1 MRTRTW
7 VPPWDTR
14 RAADPTRRSGTRHTD
29 AVLVLFDIDGTLVHG
44 LPEGHATAM
53 TSAMRAVWDV
63 PVTPDDVWGIR
74 PAGRTDR
81 EIARLVLRGHG
92 VADADIDAAN
102 AEWMDLACRMH
113 AEVAHLHA
121 PPVAAPDAA
130 AVTAAL
136 AGMGAELALVTGNLE
151 AIGRAKV
158 AAAGL
163 GHQFAPGGG
172 GFGSDSEVRADLVR
186 LARDRAQAGY
196 TDDQVVVVGDTPRDI
211 IAARAAGVRVIAVT
225 TGAHDAAALADADA
239 VAPHLTGVLTALQ
252 A

>member
-1 MRTRTW
+1 
-7 VPPWDTR
+7 
-14 RAADPTRRSGTRHTD
+14 
-29 AVLVLFDIDGTLVHG
+29 VLVLFDIDGTLVHG
-44 LPEGHATAM
+44 LPEGHTRAM
-53 TSAMRAVWDV
+53 TDAMRVVWDV
-63 PVTPDDVWGIR
+63 PVTPDDVWATH

-92 VADADIDAAN
+92 VTDADIDAGN

-121 PPVAAPDAA
+121 PPAAAPDAG

-163 GHQFAPGGG
+163 GHPFAPGGG

-186 LARDRAQAGY
+186 LARDRAQGRYA
-196 TDDQVVVVGDTPRDI
+196 DDQVVVVGDTPRDI
-211 IAARAAGVRVIAVT
+211 AAARAAGVRVIAVT
-225 TGAHDAAALADADA
+225 TGVHDAAALADADG
-239 VAPHLTGVLTALQ
+239 VAPDLTGVLTALQ

>member
-7 VPPWDTR
+7 VPPWGTQ
-14 RAADPTRRSGTRHTD
+14 RATEPTQRGGTRHTG

-44 LPEGHATAM
+44 LPEGHTRAM
-53 TSAMRAVWDV
+53 TDAMRAVWGV
-63 PVTPDDVWGIR
+63 SVTPDDVWATH

-92 VADADIDAAN
+92 VADAHIDAGN

-121 PPVAAPDAA
+121 PPAAAPDAD

-158 AAAGL
+158 GAAGL

-172 GFGSDSEVRADLVR
+172 GFGSDSELRADLVR
-186 LARDRAQAGY
+186 LARDRAQGRYA
-196 TDDQVVVVGDTPRDI
+196 DDQVVVVGDTPRDI
-211 IAARAAGVRVIAVT
+211 AAARAAGVRVIAVT
-225 TGAHDAAALADADA
+225 TGAHDAAALADADG
-239 VAPHLTGVLTALQ
+239 VAPDLTGVLTVLQ